1 MPRLPR
7 FPVAAVALFLLI
19 SAIAWGGGVS
29 DTTHAA
35 ATPRT
40 IPWDCSDWQAAAAV
54 ADAEDARVSVILES
68 LATNRGKTLYC
79 AVDQSDTFSKAE
91 TWQAGKDRNERDD
104 TVYYGENGRFR
115 GFLAA
120 QEGYLTDGESG
131 VTGISRARIFEF
143 PEEKR
148 KRRWVTRTKRLAV
161 PQSSERRARTI
172 PTADITA
179 TGTQAQVQQLLRRNY
194 WNQHLGS
201 THAIRD
207 AAQRDAYWQE
217 LAETEALA
225 YCEAEGYTRAVRVE
239 TTPRPADFVDSSTD
253 NQLDDGWDYEN
264 LRENTANQWEGRA
277 YQYVLWS
284 ATCEK
289 DVRRRR

>member
-1 MPRLPR
+1 M
-7 FPVAAVALFLLI
+7 
-19 SAIAWGGGVS
+19 S
-29 DTTHAA
+29 DTTQAA

-40 IPWDCSDWQAAAAV
+40 IPWDCADWQAAAAV
-54 ADAEDARVSVILES
+54 EDAEDARVSVILES

-79 AVDQSDTFSKAE
+79 GVDQSDTFSKAE
-91 TWQAGKDRNERDD
+91 TWQAGRDRNERDD

-172 PTADITA
+172 APTELTA
-179 TGTQAQVQQLLRRNY
+179 TASTRAAAQRVHRRQY
-194 WNQHLGS
+194 WQQHLGS
-201 THAIRD
+201 MHAIRD
-207 AAQRDAYWQE
+207 AAQRDGYWQE

-239 TTPRPADFVDSSTD
+239 TSPRPADFVDAID

-264 LRENTANQWEGRA
+264 LQETSNLQWEGRA

>member
-1 MPRLPR
+1 MHRLII
-7 FPVAAVALFLLI
+7 AALTLSLLI

-29 DTTHAA
+29 NTDTTHAA

-54 ADAEDARVSVILES
+54 DDAEDARVSVILES

-79 AVDQSDTFSKAE
+79 AVDQSDTFTKAE

-143 PEEKR
+143 PEEPR
-148 KRRWVTRTKRLAV
+148 KRRKKGYRTVTRICGTANDGSEACVNPRDTSVAITAVDTNVAPTYDASGTIGV
-161 PQSSERRARTI
+161 PQLIQASDPTRSEMTAEPRCRGTGARQVGDIEYYAEPFSSSDAYLYLQVTCRERRR
-172 PTADITA
+172 
-179 TGTQAQVQQLLRRNY
+179 
-194 WNQHLGS
+194 
-201 THAIRD
+201 
-207 AAQRDAYWQE
+207 
-217 LAETEALA
+217 
-225 YCEAEGYTRAVRVE
+225 
-239 TTPRPADFVDSSTD
+239 
-253 NQLDDGWDYEN
+253 
-264 LRENTANQWEGRA
+264 
-277 YQYVLWS
+277 
-284 ATCEK
+284 
-289 DVRRRR
+289 